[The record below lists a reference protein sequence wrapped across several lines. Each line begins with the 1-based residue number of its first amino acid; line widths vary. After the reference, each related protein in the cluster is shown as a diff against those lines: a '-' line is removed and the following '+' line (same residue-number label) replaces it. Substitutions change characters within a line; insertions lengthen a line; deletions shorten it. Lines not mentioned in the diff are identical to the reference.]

1 MREMRAGELMTPNP
15 ITVNADASIQEVARA
30 FRTHNIGFLPVVES
44 EQDKT
49 VLGVITDR
57 DIAVR
62 CTAEGHDPASCH
74 VRKHM
79 TDELITARPGDDIR
93 QVMDVMEGAQIRR
106 LPVVDERGRAIC
118 VIAQADLAVEA
129 VEEDAVSPL
138 DVAAMLEAISKPAR
152 PERKGIH

>member
-1 MREMRAGELMTPNP
+1 
-15 ITVNADASIQEVARA
+15 
-30 FRTHNIGFLPVVES
+30 
-44 EQDKT
+44 
-49 VLGVITDR
+49 
-57 DIAVR
+57 
-62 CTAEGHDPASCH
+62 
-74 VRKHM
+74 M

-106 LPVVDERGRAIC
+106 LPVVDERGRAIG